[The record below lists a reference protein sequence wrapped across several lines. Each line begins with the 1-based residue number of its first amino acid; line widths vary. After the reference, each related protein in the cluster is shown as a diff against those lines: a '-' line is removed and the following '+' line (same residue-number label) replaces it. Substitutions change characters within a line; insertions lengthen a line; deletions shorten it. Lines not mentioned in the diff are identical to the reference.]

1 MHLTNRYRYWVPL
14 VELKLGFRK
23 FRQMSYKAII
33 QLKKHRAVL
42 MACEATCYEP
52 ISFKSCINTDSNLVM
67 YLQWVFKLLLT
78 VAEICVSHHR
88 KNFVLGT
95 FCQIKFTFFRHML
108 PFTNTL
114 TLASS
119 LKSEH
124 FHWVSCSED
133 SYALD
138 YSKLQHNSI
147 SPNLSIG
154 TFCLNTVDLSWARV
168 AVSELITKFVI
179 LLFICLSTR
188 RWKWI
193 ITMIV
198 ILC

>member
-1 MHLTNRYRYWVPL
+1 
-14 VELKLGFRK
+14 
-23 FRQMSYKAII
+23 
-33 QLKKHRAVL
+33 
-42 MACEATCYEP
+42 
-52 ISFKSCINTDSNLVM
+52 M
-67 YLQWVFKLLLT
+67 YLQWVFKLLHT
-78 VAEICVSHHR
+78 VAEICVSHHL

-95 FCQIKFTFFRHML
+95 FCQIIFTFFRHML

-147 SPNLSIG
+147 SPNLSVG
-154 TFCLNTVDLSWARV
+154 TFCLNTVELLCVTTFCSAWAHRRTSQANTCVRRSAPISIVDRTGNVMYTCTLVGLCVNGHLRV
-168 AVSELITKFVI
+168 ANCVFA
-179 LLFICLSTR
+179 
-188 RWKWI
+188 I
-193 ITMIV
+193 IQ
-198 ILC
+198 